1 MPRCLRMM
9 NDKSA
14 QEDADNRFAP
24 GRRTGWPFRPPGGG
38 REMPLGWSRQK
49 FSVPEN
55 DDKVMTSWEK
65 FLGGDQ
71 FGSDAL
77 RRLVDDS
84 WRRCLSNSV
93 DPQRVQ
99 APPPMRE
106 DSLHSLRDDC
116 SELLEASQPV
126 MASARE
132 LLAETGTVM
141 VLTDGAGIILN
152 LEGDSRLR
160 DAAANIHLLSGA
172 SWSEQACGTNAIG
185 TAIEIGQPVQIHSAE
200 HYCSG
205 IKRWSCSANVIRDPY
220 DGNVVG
226 VVDVSGLSDT
236 FNRHSLALVVATAGR
251 IENRLAQQE
260 MDFRLRLLDHCME
273 RFSGSGSEGVIV
285 FDRRGRAVKAN
296 GAATAALA
304 DLQPQRGDA
313 PGSDLSRLRL
323 DWRKSAD
330 LPEQLPAW
338 MRREWLE
345 PVVSDGERLGIVLR
359 LPARRSAAPR
369 TAVAEGAADRSA
381 GTGAFSTIVGEA
393 PALLQAIGR
402 ARQLARSRVPVLLL
416 GETGV
421 GKDVFAQSL
430 HGASG
435 GREGA
440 FVALNCGGFSR
451 ELLTSEL
458 FGYVEGAFTGARRGG
473 MVGKI
478 EAADGGTLFLDEI
491 GEMPKDLQPHF
502 LRVLESGEV
511 YRIGE
516 TRPRKVNF
524 RLVAA
529 TNRDL
534 RGEVEA
540 GRFRMD
546 LFYRVAVTSIAIP
559 ALRERPSDI
568 PLLASHLIRELAAR
582 GGLVPRPLSP
592 RAIEVLQAYAW
603 PGNVREL
610 RNVIEGMLLTAEG
623 DELAERDIPDEIR
636 TPGHVVDV
644 SAAAGTAPPEPP
656 RGLTGMENA
665 ERLALLQAMQ
675 THKGNVT
682 AVARELGIA
691 KSTVYAKLRRFGL
704 EDAVGEA
711 RRFQV

>member
-1 MPRCLRMM
+1 MPFGR
-9 NDKSA
+9 
-14 QEDADNRFAP
+14 P
-24 GRRTGWPFRPPGGG
+24 G
-38 REMPLGWSRQK
+38 QK

-55 DDKVMTSWEK
+55 DEKVMASWEK
-65 FLGGDQ
+65 FLGGDE

-84 WRRCLSNSV
+84 WRRCLDNAV

-106 DSLHSLRDDC
+106 DRLHSLRDDC
-116 SELLEASQPV
+116 RELLEASQPV

-141 VLTDGAGIILN
+141 VLTDGAGVILN
-152 LEGDSRLR
+152 LEGDPRLR
-160 DAAANIHLLSGA
+160 DAAADIHLISGA
-172 SWSEQACGTNAIG
+172 SWNELACGTNAIG
-185 TAIEIGQPVQIHSAE
+185 TAIEVGQPIQIHSAE

-220 DGNVVG
+220 DGAILG
-226 VVDVSGLSDT
+226 VIDVSGLSET

-260 MDFRLRLLDHCME
+260 MDFRLRLLDHCMD
-273 RFSGSGSEGVIV
+273 RLSGSSSEGVIV

-296 GAATAALA
+296 GAATDALI
-304 DLQPQRGDA
+304 DLQRQRGEVA
-313 PGSDLSRLRL
+313 GADLSRLRL
-323 DWRKSAD
+323 NWRKQAD
-330 LPEQLPAW
+330 LPDELPPW

-345 PVVSDGERLGIVLR
+345 PVVTEGERLGIVLR
-359 LPARRSAAPR
+359 LPTRR
-369 TAVAEGAADRSA
+369 TAPSRTAGADTAAATEREADS
-381 GTGAFSTIVGEA
+381 GAFARIAGDA
-393 PALLQAIGR
+393 PSLRHAIGR
-402 ARQLARSRVPVLLL
+402 ARQLAKSRAPVLLL

-421 GKDVFAQSL
+421 GKDVFAQCL
-430 HGASG
+430 HAASAG
-435 GREGA
+435 SEGA

-458 FGYVEGAFTGARRGG
+458 FGYAEGAFTGARRGG
-473 MVGKI
+473 MTGKI

-524 RLVAA
+524 RLIAA

-559 ALRERPSDI
+559 PLRDRASDI
-568 PLLASHLIRELAAR
+568 PLLAARLIQELARRQGVAPR
-582 GGLVPRPLSP
+582 GLSA
-592 RAIEVLQAYAW
+592 RAIEVLKAYAW

-610 RNVIEGMLLTAEG
+610 RNVIESRLLTAEG
-623 DELAERDIPDEIR
+623 EELGEVDIPDEIW
-636 TPGHVVDV
+636 TVPDADIVPPPATASPG
-644 SAAAGTAPPEPP
+644 EPL

-665 ERLALLQAMQ
+665 ERLALLRAMQ
-675 THKGNVT
+675 AHKGNMT
-682 AVARELGIA
+682 AVARDLGIA

-704 EDAVGEA
+704 EGVVGEA
-711 RRFQV
+711 RRFQI

>member
-1 MPRCLRMM
+1 MPFGR
-9 NDKSA
+9 
-14 QEDADNRFAP
+14 P
-24 GRRTGWPFRPPGGG
+24 G
-38 REMPLGWSRQK
+38 QK

-55 DDKVMTSWEK
+55 DDKVMVSWER
-65 FLGGDQ
+65 FLGGDEST
-71 FGSDAL
+71 SDAL

-93 DPQRVQ
+93 DPQRAQ

-116 SELLEASQPV
+116 RELLEASQPV

-132 LLAETGTVM
+132 FLAETGTVM
-141 VLTDGAGIILN
+141 VLTDGAGVILN
-152 LEGDSRLR
+152 LEGDLRLR

-172 SWSEQACGTNAIG
+172 SWSETACGTNAIG

-220 DGNVVG
+220 DGAILG

-260 MDFRLRLLDHCME
+260 MDFRLRLLDHCMD
-273 RFSGSGSEGVIV
+273 RLSGSSSDGVIV

-296 GAATAALA
+296 GAATDALI
-304 DLQPQRGDA
+304 DLQRQRGDA
-313 PGSDLSRLRL
+313 SGADLSRLRL
-323 DWRKSAD
+323 NWRKEAP
-330 LPEQLPAW
+330 LPDELPPW
-338 MRREWLE
+338 LRREWLE
-345 PVVSDGERLGIVLR
+345 PVVTDGERLGIVLR
-359 LPARRSAAPR
+359 LPARRTAPARPVDTSIVAAK
-369 TAVAEGAADRSA
+369 AEA
-381 GTGAFSTIVGEA
+381 GDDAFSRIIGEA
-393 PALLQAIGR
+393 PALRQAIGR
-402 ARQLARSRVPVLLL
+402 ARQLAKSRAPVLLL
-416 GETGV
+416 GDTGV
-421 GKDVFAQSL
+421 GKDVFAQCL
-430 HGASG
+430 HAGSA
-435 GREGA
+435 GRDNA

-458 FGYVEGAFTGARRGG
+458 FGYAEGAFTGARRGG
-473 MVGKI
+473 MIGKI

-502 LRVLESGEV
+502 LRVLEAGEV

-534 RGEVEA
+534 RHEVEV

-546 LFYRVAVTSIAIP
+546 LFYRVAVTSISIP
-559 ALRERPSDI
+559 ALRERATDI
-568 PLLASHLIRELAAR
+568 PLLAEHLVQELAR
-582 GGLVPRPLSP
+582 RQGLEPRRLSP

-610 RNVIEGMLLTAEG
+610 RNVIEGMLLIAEG
-623 DELAERDIPDEIR
+623 EELSEADIPDEIWTQPESD
-636 TPGHVVDV
+636 TPP
-644 SAAAGTAPPEPP
+644 STAPAGEAGHL
-656 RGLTGMENA
+656 RGLSGMENA
-665 ERLALLQAMQ
+665 ERLALLRAMQ
-675 THKGNVT
+675 MHKGNMT
-682 AVARELGIA
+682 AVARDLGIA

-704 EDAVGEA
+704 EGVMGET
-711 RRFQV
+711 RRFQL

>member
-1 MPRCLRMM
+1 MP
-9 NDKSA
+9 
-14 QEDADNRFAP
+14 F
-24 GRRTGWPFRPPGGG
+24 GRTG
-38 REMPLGWSRQK
+38 QK

-55 DDKVMTSWEK
+55 DDKVMTSWEQ
-65 FLGGDQ
+65 FLGGDE

-93 DPQRVQ
+93 DPQRDQ

-116 SELLEASQPV
+116 RELLEASQPV

-132 LLAETGTVM
+132 FLAETGTVM
-141 VLTDGAGIILN
+141 VLTDGAGVILN
-152 LEGDSRLR
+152 LEGDTRLR

-185 TAIEIGQPVQIHSAE
+185 TAIEVGQPVQIHSAE

-220 DGNVVG
+220 DGTILG

-260 MDFRLRLLDHCME
+260 MDLRLRLLDHCMD
-273 RFSGSGSEGVIV
+273 RLSGSSSDGVVV

-296 GAATAALA
+296 GAAADALL
-304 DLQPQRGDA
+304 DLQRQRGEA
-313 PGSDLSRLRL
+313 TGADLSRLRL
-323 DWRKSAD
+323 NWRKQAA
-330 LPEQLPAW
+330 LPDELPPW

-345 PVVSDGERLGIVLR
+345 PVVTDGERLGIVLR
-359 LPARRSAAPR
+359 LPGRRTGPSRNAGLDAAAKPEAGDDAFAR
-369 TAVAEGAADRSA
+369 
-381 GTGAFSTIVGEA
+381 IIGEA
-393 PALLQAIGR
+393 PSLRHAIGR
-402 ARQLARSRVPVLLL
+402 ARQLAKSRAPVLLL

-421 GKDVFAQSL
+421 GKDVFAQCL
-430 HGASG
+430 HAGSA
-435 GREGA
+435 GRDGA

-458 FGYVEGAFTGARRGG
+458 FGYAEGAFTGARRGG
-473 MVGKI
+473 MIGKI

-516 TRPRKVNF
+516 TRPRKVNL

-534 RGEVEA
+534 RREVEA

-546 LFYRVAVTSIAIP
+546 LFYRVAVTSISIP
-559 ALRERPSDI
+559 ALRERATDI
-568 PLLASHLIRELAAR
+568 PLLAEHLVQDLAR
-582 GGLVPRPLSP
+582 RQGLAPRRLSS

-610 RNVIEGMLLTAEG
+610 RNVIEGMLLVAEG
-623 DELAERDIPDEIR
+623 EELTEADIPDEIWMAPASGIA
-636 TPGHVVDV
+636 TPL
-644 SAAAGTAPPEPP
+644 APAGEAGEAEPL

-665 ERLALLQAMQ
+665 ERLALLRAMQ
-675 THKGNVT
+675 AHKGNMT
-682 AVARELGIA
+682 AVARDLGIA

-704 EDAVGEA
+704 EGAVGET
-711 RRFQV
+711 RRVQI

>member
-1 MPRCLRMM
+1 MP
-9 NDKSA
+9 SA
-14 QEDADNRFAP
+14 RP
-24 GRRTGWPFRPPGGG
+24 G
-38 REMPLGWSRQK
+38 QK

-55 DDKVMTSWEK
+55 DDKVMTSWER
-65 FLGGDQ
+65 FLGGSE

-84 WRRCLSNSV
+84 WRRCLGHSV
-93 DPQRVQ
+93 DPQRAQ

-116 SELLEASQPV
+116 RELLEASQPV

-141 VLTDGAGIILN
+141 VLTDGAGVILN
-152 LEGDSRLR
+152 LEGDPRLR

-172 SWSEQACGTNAIG
+172 TWSEMECGTNAIG

-200 HYCSG
+200 HFCSG

-220 DGNVVG
+220 DGAILG
-226 VVDVSGLSDT
+226 AVDVSGLSDT
-236 FNRHSLALVVATAGR
+236 FNRHSLALVVATADR

-260 MDFRLRLLDHCME
+260 MDFRLRLLDHCMD
-273 RFSGSGSEGVIV
+273 RLSGSSTDGVIV

-296 GAATAALA
+296 GAATDALIDLQRERGDVSGA
-304 DLQPQRGDA
+304 DLSG
-313 PGSDLSRLRL
+313 LRL
-323 DWRKSAD
+323 NWRKEA
-330 LPEQLPAW
+330 QLPDRLPPW

-345 PVVSDGERLGIVLR
+345 PIVTDGERLGIVLR
-359 LPARRSAAPR
+359 LPARRAAPSR
-369 TAVAEGAADRSA
+369 PLGPD
-381 GTGAFSTIVGEA
+381 TGAKAAGGDDAFSRIIGEA
-393 PALLQAIGR
+393 PSLRHAIGR
-402 ARQLARSRVPVLLL
+402 ARQLAKSRAPVLLL

-421 GKDVFAQSL
+421 GKDVFAQCL
-430 HGASG
+430 HTGSA
-435 GREGA
+435 GRDGA

-458 FGYVEGAFTGARRGG
+458 FGYAEGAFTGARRGG
-473 MVGKI
+473 MIGKI

-534 RGEVEA
+534 RREVEE

-559 ALRERPSDI
+559 ALRERAADI
-568 PLLASHLIRELAAR
+568 PYLAEHLVQELAKR
-582 GGLVPRPLSP
+582 QGLLPRRLSP

-610 RNVIEGMLLTAEG
+610 RNVIEGMLLVAEG
-623 DELAERDIPDEIR
+623 EELSEADVPDEIW
-636 TPGHVVDV
+636 
-644 SAAAGTAPPEPP
+644 TAPDSGIVPLVAPPGAAEPI

-665 ERLALLQAMQ
+665 ERLALLRAMQ
-675 THKGNVT
+675 AHRGNVT
-682 AVARELGIA
+682 AVARDLGIA

-704 EDAVGEA
+704 EGVVEGV
-711 RRFQV
+711 RKFQI

>member
-1 MPRCLRMM
+1 MPFGR
-9 NDKSA
+9 
-14 QEDADNRFAP
+14 P
-24 GRRTGWPFRPPGGG
+24 G
-38 REMPLGWSRQK
+38 QK

-55 DDKVMTSWEK
+55 DEKVMASWEK
-65 FLGGDQ
+65 FLGGSE

-93 DPQRVQ
+93 DPQRAQ
-99 APPPMRE
+99 APPPMRD
-106 DSLHSLRDDC
+106 DSLHSLRDGC

-141 VLTDGAGIILN
+141 VLTDGAGVILN
-152 LEGDSRLR
+152 LEGDPRLR
-160 DAAANIHLLSGA
+160 DAAADIHLLSGA
-172 SWSEQACGTNAIG
+172 SWSELACGTNAIG
-185 TAIEIGQPVQIHSAE
+185 TAIEVGQPIQIHSAE

-205 IKRWSCSANVIRDPY
+205 IKLWSCSANVIRDPC
-220 DGNVVG
+220 DGTILG
-226 VVDVSGLSDT
+226 VIDVSGLSDT

-260 MDFRLRLLDHCME
+260 MDFRLRLLDHCMD
-273 RFSGSGSEGVIV
+273 RLAGSSSEGVIV

-296 GAATAALA
+296 GAATDALI
-304 DLQPQRGDA
+304 DLRRQRDDA
-313 PGSDLSRLRL
+313 PGSELSRLRL
-323 DWRKSAD
+323 NWRKEAE
-330 LPEQLPAW
+330 LPDELPSW

-345 PVVSDGERLGIVLR
+345 PMVKDGERLGILLR
-359 LPARRSAAPR
+359 LPARRATPSR
-369 TAVAEGAADRSA
+369 TAGRDTSPAVEREA
-381 GTGAFSTIVGEA
+381 GQGAFARIVGDA
-393 PALLQAIGR
+393 PSLRQAVGR
-402 ARQLARSRVPVLLL
+402 ARQLAKSRAPVLLL

-421 GKDVFAQSL
+421 GKDVFAQCL
-430 HGASG
+430 HAAGAG
-435 GREGA
+435 KDGA

-534 RGEVEA
+534 RSEVEA

-559 ALRERPSDI
+559 ALRERASDVS
-568 PLLASHLIRELAAR
+568 LLAAHLMGELAER
-582 GGLVPRPLSP
+582 GGLTPRALSP
-592 RAIEVLQAYAW
+592 RAIEALQAYAW

-623 DELAERDIPDEIR
+623 EELTEADIPDEIR
-636 TPGHVVDV
+636 TPAG
-644 SAAAGTAPPEPP
+644 AAIVLPAGTPAPPEPQL
-656 RGLTGMENA
+656 GLTGMENA

-675 THKGNVT
+675 AHKGNLT
-682 AVARELGIA
+682 AVARDLGIA

-704 EDAVGEA
+704 EGIIGET
-711 RRFQV
+711 RRFQI

>member
-1 MPRCLRMM
+1 MPFGR
-9 NDKSA
+9 
-14 QEDADNRFAP
+14 P
-24 GRRTGWPFRPPGGG
+24 G
-38 REMPLGWSRQK
+38 QK

-55 DDKVMTSWEK
+55 DDKVMASWEK
-65 FLGGDQ
+65 FLGGTE

-93 DPQRVQ
+93 DPLRAQ

-152 LEGDSRLR
+152 LEGDPRLR
-160 DAAANIHLLSGA
+160 DAAADIHLLSGA
-172 SWSEQACGTNAIG
+172 SWSELACGTNAIG
-185 TAIEIGQPVQIHSAE
+185 TAIEVGQPIQIHSAE

-205 IKRWSCSANVIRDPY
+205 IKLWSCSANVIRDPY
-220 DGNVVG
+220 DGTVLG
-226 VVDVSGLSDT
+226 VIDVSGLSDT

-251 IENRLAQQE
+251 IENRLAHQE
-260 MDFRLRLLDHCME
+260 MDFRLRLLDHCMD
-273 RFSGSGSEGVIV
+273 RLSGSSSEGVIV

-296 GAATAALA
+296 GAATDALV
-304 DLQPQRGDA
+304 DLRRPRDDA
-313 PGSDLSRLRL
+313 PGSELSRLRL
-323 DWRKSAD
+323 SWRKEAE
-330 LPEQLPAW
+330 LPDELPSW

-345 PVVSDGERLGIVLR
+345 PMVKDGERLGILLR
-359 LPARRSAAPR
+359 LPARRAAPSR
-369 TAVAEGAADRSA
+369 TQGRDGASAMEREADQ
-381 GTGAFSTIVGEA
+381 GTFARIVGEA
-393 PALLQAIGR
+393 PSLRQAVGR
-402 ARQLARSRVPVLLL
+402 ARQLAKSRAPVLLL

-421 GKDVFAQSL
+421 GKDVFAQCL
-430 HGASG
+430 HAASTG
-435 GREGA
+435 KEGT

-524 RLVAA
+524 RLIAA

-559 ALRERPSDI
+559 ALRERASDI
-568 PLLASHLIRELAAR
+568 SLLAAHLMRELAER
-582 GGLVPRPLSP
+582 QGLAPRPLSLG
-592 RAIEVLQAYAW
+592 AIETLKAYAW

-623 DELAERDIPDEIR
+623 EELTEADVPDEIR
-636 TPGHVVDV
+636 TPAG
-644 SAAAGTAPPEPP
+644 ATIALPAGTSAPPEPQL
-656 RGLTGMENA
+656 GLTGMENA
-665 ERLALLQAMQ
+665 ERLALLRAMQ
-675 THKGNVT
+675 VHKGNLT
-682 AVARELGIA
+682 AVARDLGIA

-704 EDAVGEA
+704 EGIIGET
-711 RRFQV
+711 RRFQI